1 VIIHNSPPGSS
12 GFYPLSGDLAGS
24 DVFQAGG
31 SWIRHV
37 RELVRRS
44 WRAILDTYRVAPTQI
59 TFEHLSVGANVD
71 GEKRAGVYTGQTAN
85 ATWFI
90 NYYGSC
96 AFVQVHGLGHRA
108 SLFAEGNSAMPANSD
123 AASTVFI
130 GADYFQPCEVAID
143 LSRLCH

>member
-12 GFYPLSGDLAGS
+12 GFYALSGDLAGS

-44 WRAILDTYRVAPTQI
+44 WRAILDTDGVAPTQI

-71 GEKRAGVYTGQTAN
+71 GEKGAGVYTFQTAN
-85 ATWFI
+85 ATHLI
-90 NYYGSC
+90 NHYGSC
-96 AFVQVHGLGHRA
+96 AFVHVHGLGHRA
-108 SLFAEGNSAMPANSD
+108 SLFAEGNSAMAANGD
-123 AASTVFI
+123 AASTAFI
-130 GADYFQPCEVAID
+130 GADDFEPCEVAID
-143 LSRLCH
+143 RASLCH

>member
-1 VIIHNSPPGSS
+1 VIIHNPPPGSS
-12 GFYPLSGDLAGS
+12 GFYSLSGDPAGF

-31 SWIRHV
+31 PWIRHV

-44 WRAILDTYRVAPTQI
+44 WRAILDTYRVAPAQV

-85 ATWFI
+85 ATCFV
-90 NYYGSC
+90 NHYGSC
-96 AFVQVHGLGHRA
+96 PVVHVHGLGHGA
-108 SLFAEGNSAMPANSD
+108 SLFAEGNAAMPANSD

-130 GADYFQPCEVAID
+130 GADHFQPREVAID
-143 LSRLCH
+143 LASLCH